1 MVRRNCRRTCDGTA
15 NDRDLNMSFILDAL
29 KKSEAE
35 RQRQNTP
42 GIANVPDASARK
54 PSHKWIWIVA
64 ILLAINIAALFGVLY
79 LANQEGQPPVV
90 TTPVAPGNNVQ
101 STASFSEIV
110 REAKRSEPERQA
122 AAEAEDPTAAPAAAE
137 ASAISESYASFNDLR
152 TQGVLS
158 LPDLH
163 LDIHVYSGQ
172 PADRFVFINMTKYR
186 ENARLSEGPLVKQIT
201 PEGVVLDYQG
211 TDFLLPRE

>member
-1 MVRRNCRRTCDGTA
+1 
-15 NDRDLNMSFILDAL
+15 MSFILDAL

-35 RQRQNTP
+35 RQRQNAP

-54 PSHKWIWIVA
+54 SPHRWVLVVA
-64 ILLAINIAALFGVLY
+64 LLLGINLVALVGVLY
-79 LANQEGQPPVV
+79 MANRGAEPAVIPEP
-90 TTPVAPGNNVQ
+90 TTAGNNDQ
-101 STASFSEIV
+101 LTGSFSDIV
-110 REAKRSEPERQA
+110 AEAKRTQPERSA
-122 AAEAEDPTAAPAAAE
+122 AAASDSSVTGGGSATTTQPAM
-137 ASAISESYASFNDLR
+137 SVVSDSYESFNELR
-152 TQGVLS
+152 AKGLLD

-186 ENARLSEGPLVKQIT
+186 ENAKLGEGPVVKQIT
-201 PEGVVLDYQG
+201 SDGVVLDYQG

>member
-1 MVRRNCRRTCDGTA
+1 
-15 NDRDLNMSFILDAL
+15 MSFILDAL

-35 RQRQNTP
+35 RQRQKTP
-42 GIANVPDASARK
+42 GIANVPDASSRK

-79 LANQEGQPPVV
+79 LANHEGQPAVV
-90 TTPVAPGNNVQ
+90 TTPVAPGNNEQ
-101 STASFSEIV
+101 SATSFSEIV

-122 AAEAEDPTAAPAAAE
+122 AANTGDEAAPAATAE
-137 ASAISESYASFNDLR
+137 ASAVSESYATFDDLR

-163 LDIHVYSGQ
+163 LDIHVYAGQ

-201 PEGVVLDYQG
+201 ADGVVLDYQG

>member
-1 MVRRNCRRTCDGTA
+1 
-15 NDRDLNMSFILDAL
+15 MSFILDAL

-35 RQRQNTP
+35 RQRQNAP

-54 PSHKWIWIVA
+54 SPHKWILVVA
-64 ILLAINIAALFGVLY
+64 LLLGINLLALVGVLY
-79 LANQEGQPPVV
+79 MANRGTETAVNPE
-90 TTPVAPGNNVQ
+90 PVAAGNNEQ
-101 STASFSEIV
+101 SSSSFSDIV
-110 REAKRSEPERQA
+110 AEAKRTQPDRSA
-122 AAEAEDPTAAPAAAE
+122 
-137 ASAISESYASFNDLR
+137 ASANDSTPTGSESGATTQPATSVVSNSYESFNVLR
-152 TQGVLS
+152 AKGLLD

-186 ENARLSEGPLVKQIT
+186 ESAKLTEGPVVKQIT
-201 PEGVVLDYQG
+201 PDGVVLDYQG

>member
-1 MVRRNCRRTCDGTA
+1 
-15 NDRDLNMSFILDAL
+15 MSFILDAL

-35 RQRQNTP
+35 RQRQNAP

-54 PSHKWIWIVA
+54 SPHKWILLVA
-64 ILLAINIAALFGVLY
+64 LLLGINLVALVGVLY
-79 LANQEGQPPVV
+79 MANRGEIPAVIPE
-90 TTPVAPGNNVQ
+90 PIAAGNNEQ
-101 STASFSEIV
+101 STSSFSDIV
-110 REAKRSEPERQA
+110 AEAKRTQPDRSAASANDSPRTSSGSEATTQ
-122 AAEAEDPTAAPAAAE
+122 PAA
-137 ASAISESYASFNDLR
+137 SVVSNSYQTFNVLR
-152 TQGVLS
+152 AKGLLD

-186 ENARLSEGPLVKQIT
+186 ENAKMGEGPVVKQIT
-201 PEGVVLDYQG
+201 ADGVVLDYQG